1 MIVAIINSESKTVLN
16 IVEIESVELAEQ
28 LFPKDLCVESTIEKP
43 AYIGLSYSLTDGFQQ
58 PEPTP
63 IDPWTPII
71 EIPENMKRWAK
82 FNLDSDGNLLETP
95 LVDPEESTTV
105 YPEV

>member
-16 IVEIESVELAEQ
+16 IVEVESVELAEQ
-28 LFPKDLCVESTIEKP
+28 LFPKNLCVESTIEKP
-43 AYIGLSYSLTDGFQQ
+43 AHIGLSYSLTDGFQQ
-58 PEPTP
+58 PEVIQP
-63 IDPWTPII
+63 DPWTLIT
-71 EIPENMKRWAK
+71 EIPEHMKRWAR

-95 LVDPEESTTV
+95 LVDPEASTTV